1 MSISTTDQAVNPSAT
16 AISQLSL
23 SIFQLIEAL
32 LHRIQGQVDEDKD
45 VLSFQ
50 ICVLLTSL
58 LDVHAAQQRK
68 NQSLTWIEKNK
79 NELFSSSEVNE
90 RIAKIH
96 TLLHQ
101 SDLPSNQE
109 CMDRLDELKI
119 FYQQKPIHGEAEL
132 LHLEK
137 RAAVS
142 EQLPPVS
149 LQHMEETSSKPTTNK
164 PVSPPLVFTQRESKR
179 NKNRRL

>member
-68 NQSLTWIEKNK
+68 IKASPGSRRTRMSC
-79 NELFSSSEVNE
+79 F
-90 RIAKIH
+90 H
-96 TLLHQ
+96 HQ
-101 SDLPSNQE
+101 
-109 CMDRLDELKI
+109 K
-119 FYQQKPIHGEAEL
+119 
-132 LHLEK
+132 
-137 RAAVS
+137 
-142 EQLPPVS
+142 
-149 LQHMEETSSKPTTNK
+149 
-164 PVSPPLVFTQRESKR
+164 
-179 NKNRRL
+179 